1 MPYKEK
7 EIEKVYWSIGEVA
20 EMLDLSFA
28 QIRLWEKE
36 FDVFHLKKNKKGDR
50 YFTAKDIE
58 LLRTIKFLLKDKKFT
73 IKGAREQL
81 HKKQPADAGNR
92 VKTIEALRRIKTFLV
107 ELREGI

>member
-36 FDVFHLKKNKKGDR
+36 FDVFQLKKNKKGDR
-50 YFTAKDIE
+50 YFTKKDIE
-58 LLRTIKFLLKDKKFT
+58 QLKLIKFLLKEKKYT

-81 HKKQPADAGNR
+81 KSKKPQTDSR
-92 VKTIEALRRIKTFLV
+92 FQTIEALKKIRQFLV
-107 ELREGI
+107 ELKEQI

>member
-36 FDVFHLKKNKKGDR
+36 FDVFQLKKNKKGDR
-50 YFTAKDIE
+50 FFTKKDIE
-58 LLRTIKFLLKDKKFT
+58 QLKLIKHLLKEKKYT
-73 IKGAREQL
+73 IKGAREQMRSR
-81 HKKQPADAGNR
+81 KPEADSKFHS
-92 VKTIEALRRIKTFLV
+92 VEALKKIRQFLV
-107 ELREGI
+107 ELKDQL

>member
-36 FDVFHLKKNKKGDR
+36 FDVFQLKKNKKGDR
-50 YFTAKDIE
+50 FFTKKDIE
-58 LLRTIKFLLKDKKFT
+58 QLRFIKHLLKEKKYT
-73 IKGAREQL
+73 IKGAREQIRSRKPGTDSTFHSL
-81 HKKQPADAGNR
+81 ESLKKIRQ
-92 VKTIEALRRIKTFLV
+92 FLV
-107 ELREGI
+107 ELKDQL